1 MLTSEFD
8 YELPKE
14 LIAQEPPKQR
24 GTSRMLVV
32 HRGSGLIQH
41 RMIGDIAEFLSS
53 DDLMVLNDTKVFPAR
68 LQGSWSDSGGALELL
83 LLYPL
88 ALAEN
93 GVDDDQ
99 DRRWLCMCGSGRKV
113 RMGLNAIFADG
124 ALRAEIVEC
133 REEGFCVVVFH
144 SIRNLMSLL
153 EEHGLTPV
161 PPYIKRLSDNRLER
175 LDRERYQTIYAKE
188 RGAVAAPTAGLHFTD
203 EIFAGLDQRGI
214 RRQFLTLHVGPGTF
228 KPVKSEFVKE
238 HRMDAEHYAISE
250 KCAAEINACRANGG
264 RVVCVG
270 STTVR
275 TLESVAACFEG
286 NIRQAKGCSSIFIY
300 PPFDFRVTDVMLTNF
315 HLPRSTLI
323 MMVCAL
329 AGRDLIM
336 RAYQQAVSERYR
348 FFSYGDCMLI
358 L

>member
-1 MLTSEFD
+1 MLTSEFE
-8 YELPKE
+8 YKLPAE
-14 LIAQEPPKQR
+14 LIAQEPPERR
-24 GTSRMLVV
+24 GTSRMLVI
-32 HRGSGLIQH
+32 HRGSGLIEH

-83 LLYPL
+83 LLHPL
-88 ALAEN
+88 AAAKN
-93 GVDDDQ
+93 KAGDGHV
-99 DRRWLCMCGSGRKV
+99 RRWLCMCGSGRKV
-113 RMGLNAIFADG
+113 RMGLNAIFAG
-124 ALRAEIVEC
+124 GELRAEIVEP
-133 REEGFCVVVFH
+133 REEGFCVVIFH
-144 SIRNLMSLL
+144 SVRDLMSLL

-161 PPYIKRLSDNRLER
+161 PPYIKRVSDERLER
-175 LDRERYQTIYAKE
+175 LDRERYQTIYARE

-203 EIFAGLDQRGI
+203 EIFADLNQRGI
-214 RRQFLTLHVGPGTF
+214 KRQFVTLHVGPGTF
-228 KPVKSEFVKE
+228 KPVKSEFVEE
-238 HRMDAEHYAISE
+238 HCMDAERYAVSE
-250 KCAAEINACRANGG
+250 ECAAEINACRARGG

-286 NIRQAKGCSSIFIY
+286 DIRQADGCSSIFIY
-300 PPFDFRVTDVMLTNF
+300 PPFDFQVTDVMLTNF

-336 RAYQQAVSERYR
+336 RAYQEAVSERYR